1 MSTQAINR
9 STGGAPDDVVDIPG
23 DSDEDT
29 DSEILFKEN
38 RHSITIVKEFGEVID
53 NGKKQMDFYIK
64 EIKRLTQEN
73 EDLMVA
79 NKSIDLLKA
88 ENVHLTRQVEEFLTK
103 EQEYNKTK
111 MDNLRLTEEIAK
123 LKNQLTEEMTKYK
136 NPVLIDRDND
146 LIARIRKMEE
156 KQEAAEVDRRRM
168 EANWSRQL
176 QAITAASD
184 KTTKRQTKQQR
195 TNGLQSDARQQ
206 KELVRPDRVGASS
219 HNVEFH
225 SERASQGGNQGVVRE
240 VVSMAGRGDSFI
252 EVVNKRKLRRRNRK
266 QGRGVKGNKGGDSRF
281 EFLADSHGR
290 GLSKL
295 LSGADVTFK
304 PGARMERVVEGAGR
318 EGMSCTVLMGGT
330 NDVSVDG
337 VKKGLVKLKEK
348 LGSNRRVVIIGV
360 PHRHDEV
367 YPNVEKLIQRK
378 NELLKHFCDFY
389 NYKFLSIDDSELYF
403 YGKDGLHFNMTGKRW
418 LAKKIQTAV
427 DFL

>member
-1 MSTQAINR
+1 
-9 STGGAPDDVVDIPG
+9 
-23 DSDEDT
+23 
-29 DSEILFKEN
+29 
-38 RHSITIVKEFGEVID
+38 
-53 NGKKQMDFYIK
+53 
-64 EIKRLTQEN
+64 
-73 EDLMVA
+73 
-79 NKSIDLLKA
+79 
-88 ENVHLTRQVEEFLTK
+88 
-103 EQEYNKTK
+103 
-111 MDNLRLTEEIAK
+111 
-123 LKNQLTEEMTKYK
+123 
-136 NPVLIDRDND
+136 
-146 LIARIRKMEE
+146 
-156 KQEAAEVDRRRM
+156 
-168 EANWSRQL
+168 
-176 QAITAASD
+176 
-184 KTTKRQTKQQR
+184 
-195 TNGLQSDARQQ
+195 
-206 KELVRPDRVGASS
+206 
-219 HNVEFH
+219 
-225 SERASQGGNQGVVRE
+225 
-240 VVSMAGRGDSFI
+240 MAGRGDSFI

-318 EGMSCTVLMGGT
+318 EGMSCTVIMGGT

-337 VKKGLVKLKEK
+337 VKKGLVRLKEK
-348 LGSNRRVVIIGV
+348 LGSNRRVIIVGV
-360 PHRHDEV
+360 PHRHDEM